1 MLLSRCW
8 ISFSNYPVKPQL
20 GNGLGFCPGH
30 TSIPNCCFCP
40 RHMGTSIGKPA
51 FPRTWAVHGPRGR
64 TAIFHH
70 GCLAQPLIFC
80 PSHIFLTRRKLAFP
94 VTWAV
99 HRPRGRIVVFHHEH
113 LDELLFTRRKA
124 SFPGDLGYPRTTHK
138 KSKVQSIRKAKTA
151 CDGPRTGHRGQN
163 RPKSGNGRRKRVT
176 RGFGHCF
183 TIVFYRKMET
193 KDPRKRS

>member
-113 LDELLFTRRKA
+113 LDELLFFLPWTHLSCVGKPA
-124 SFPGDLGYPRTTHK
+124 FQGTWDIHGPHTKSPRF
-138 KSKVQSIRKAKTA
+138 SLSA
-151 CDGPRTGHRGQN
+151 
-163 RPKSGNGRRKRVT
+163 RRKRLAMGRERATEAKTGPNRVT
-176 RGFGHCF
+176 GGGNG
-183 TIVFYRKMET
+183 
-193 KDPRKRS
+193 